1 MRRALGQEN
10 SSLPST
16 QTAPLGATMRRQSS
30 TPIVP
35 LPNILIYRSYTAD
48 WPPHLASLAE
58 ARGGVRLFTRHWKSR
73 MKHSTGTGV
82 FEQKTATHMLDVL
95 RKAGWQC

>member
-58 ARGGVRLFTRHWKSR
+58 ARGG
-73 MKHSTGTGV
+73 
-82 FEQKTATHMLDVL
+82 
-95 RKAGWQC
+95 

>member
-1 MRRALGQEN
+1 
-10 SSLPST
+10 
-16 QTAPLGATMRRQSS
+16 
-30 TPIVP
+30 
-35 LPNILIYRSYTAD
+35 
-48 WPPHLASLAE
+48 
-58 ARGGVRLFTRHWKSR
+58 